1 MGMTMRRV
9 AAAALLGMLWL
20 PACGLKSRGLV
31 VVLDDSYQAAV
42 VATNRSGF
50 AAPDGLL
57 WRRGQLYLA
66 DEGAGGVAL
75 MGADNRVAAL
85 CGAGTGALSPED
97 LTMGADGNIYFT
109 DDDAGGLWRV
119 DAGGKVALVAGKDQ
133 GLISTEG
140 VALAPDGRIVVG
152 DGERHTV
159 FSVGQDGAVSVL
171 LGPERGVK
179 KPEGLAFDG
188 QGNLYIADNED
199 DVLYL
204 LDRQGDLRRVIERR
218 ENFSPES
225 IVYAHGALY
234 ITDSRGSKLCRFT
247 PEEGL
252 KAVAVFGG
260 KLKNV
265 QGVAVSEDGEIY
277 VSVQS
282 DLKRKVG
289 YIVRLSRGA
298 RE

>member
-1 MGMTMRRV
+1 MRLF
-9 AAAALLGMLWL
+9 AAAALLGLFWL
-20 PACGLKSRGLV
+20 SACDLNSRGLV

-66 DEGAGGVAL
+66 DEGAGGVGLLGKDGSFTTFCDARA
-75 MGADNRVAAL
+75 GAS
-85 CGAGTGALSPED
+85 SPED
-97 LTMGADGNIYFT
+97 LTMDADGNIYFT
-109 DDDAGGLWRV
+109 DDDAGGLWKV
-119 DAGGKVALVAGKDQ
+119 DAGWKASLVAGKDK
-133 GLISTEG
+133 GLVSTEG
-140 VALAPDGRIVVG
+140 IAHAPDGRILVG

-159 FSVGQDGAVSVL
+159 FGVGKDGAVSVL

-179 KPEGLAFDG
+179 KPESMAFDDA
-188 QGNLYIADNED
+188 GNLYIADNED

-204 LDRQGDLRRVIERR
+204 LDRGGNLRRVIERR
-218 ENFSPES
+218 ESFSPES
-225 IVYAHGALY
+225 IAYAHGALY
-234 ITDSRGSKLCRFT
+234 ITDSRNSKLCRFT

-289 YIVRLSRGA
+289 YIVRLSRGGG
-298 RE
+298 E

>member
-1 MGMTMRRV
+1 MTRLT
-9 AAAALLGMLWL
+9 AAAALLALLWL
-20 PACGLKSRGLV
+20 SACGLKSKGLV
-31 VVLDDSYQAAV
+31 VVLDDSYEAAV

-57 WRRGQLYLA
+57 WRQGRLYLA
-66 DEGAGGVAL
+66 DEGAGGVGLLGEDNKLAVL
-75 MGADNRVAAL
+75 CDARAGAS
-85 CGAGTGALSPED
+85 SPED
-97 LTMGADGNIYFT
+97 LTMDAGGNIYFT
-109 DDDAGGLWRV
+109 DDDAGGLWKV
-119 DAGGKVALVAGKDQ
+119 DAAGKPSLVAGKEQ
-133 GLISTEG
+133 GLVSTEG
-140 VALAPDGRIVVG
+140 VALAPDGRILVG

-159 FSVGQDGAVSVL
+159 FSMNKDGAVSVL
-171 LGPERGVK
+171 LGPERGIR
-179 KPEGLAFDG
+179 KPESLAFDAE
-188 QGNLYIADNED
+188 GNLYIADNED
-199 DVLYL
+199 DVLYA
-204 LDRQGDLRRVIERR
+204 LDRQGRLRRVIERR
-218 ENFSPES
+218 EHFSPES
-225 IVYAHGALY
+225 IAYAQGALY
-234 ITDSRGSKLCRFT
+234 LTDSRHSKLCRFT